1 MDTRDLRD
9 VLHGQ
14 SGRTSLTPQAVWE
27 YAQQRRNLRQ
37 RIVVVTVVAVFA
49 LVAGIAALY
58 LNGLSSR
65 HSPQIVTVPA
75 AVPPTPGV
83 QPSCVL
89 PMLHQGDQLGLIPL
103 ADLPQEDL
111 TCA

>member
-1 MDTRDLRD
+1 MDTRDLRH

-27 YAQQRRNLRQ
+27 YTQQRRNLRQ

-75 AVPPTPGV
+75 AVPPTPRV
-83 QPSCVL
+83 QPRCVL
-89 PMLHQGDQLGLIPL
+89 PMLYQGDQLKLIPL
-103 ADLPQEDL
+103 ADLPQEDF